1 MWLLRSS
8 LAPYVLL
15 FDPKPLIE
23 DSNLQVHMQLCMDEK
38 SLRSLFE
45 LATGQ
50 SGGDHRNIVATA
62 ANVSFPFLDF

>member
-45 LATGQ
+45 LATEVKVEVITGILWLQ
-50 SGGDHRNIVATA
+50 QPMY
-62 ANVSFPFLDF
+62 PFLF